1 MPCYDRTLGIVLLFV
16 SYFII
21 PESAI
26 KQTKEDVDKL
36 DELVSSHDAVFLL
49 LDTRESRWL
58 PTVMAALKQKVVK
71 VVTLSENILTAPA
84 NVST

>member
-1 MPCYDRTLGIVLLFV
+1 MPYYNHTLVLELLFV

-36 DELVSSHDAVFLL
+36 DELVSSHDAIFLL

-58 PTVMAALKQKVVK
+58 PTVMAASKQKVVK
-71 VVTLSENILTAPA
+71 MVTLSENILTAPA
-84 NVST
+84 NAST